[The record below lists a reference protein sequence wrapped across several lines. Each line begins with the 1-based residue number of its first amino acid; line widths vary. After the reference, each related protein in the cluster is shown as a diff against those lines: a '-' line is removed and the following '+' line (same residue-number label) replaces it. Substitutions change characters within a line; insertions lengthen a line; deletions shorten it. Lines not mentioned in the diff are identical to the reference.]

1 MAIRIHLALG
11 VVASAVIARGLSLP
25 VARQDAPAR
34 FDAAPSYGG
43 SLLGV
48 RAVARLDR
56 RRSVAFVQLEGVPL
70 GGKLSGQAWFGDSGG
85 VCLDPVLSRALSVRG
100 SSVTGVVL
108 KNEDLLEIVLH
119 LPLIGQRTLV
129 MHRRAL

>member
-1 MAIRIHLALG
+1 MGTRTHAALA
-11 VVASAVIARGLSLP
+11 VVAFAVIARGLSLP
-25 VARQDAPAR
+25 APCQRAPPEV
-34 FDAAPSYGG
+34 DTAPSYRG

-56 RRSVAFVQLEGVPL
+56 RRNVAFVQLEGVPL

-85 VCLDPVLSRALSVRG
+85 VCLDPVLSRALSMRG
-100 SSVTGVVL
+100 SSVSGVVL
-108 KNEDLLEIVLH
+108 RNEDLLEIVLR

-129 MHRRAL
+129 MRRLDA